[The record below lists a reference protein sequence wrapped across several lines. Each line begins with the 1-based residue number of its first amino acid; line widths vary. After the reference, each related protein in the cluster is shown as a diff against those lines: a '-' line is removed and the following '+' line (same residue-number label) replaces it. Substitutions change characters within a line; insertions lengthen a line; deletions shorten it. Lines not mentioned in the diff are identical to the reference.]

1 MFYNVLSFVFFIRL
15 ITITSAQDTEDI
27 FQRPVE
33 TFAVANQIT
42 IASWSTGANK
52 NVLKKGSILLKV

>member
-1 MFYNVLSFVFFIRL
+1 MIYNVLLFVFFIRL
-15 ITITSAQDTEDI
+15 ITITSARGTEDI

-42 IASWSTGANK
+42 IASWSTDANK
-52 NVLKKGSILLKV
+52 NVLKKGGILLKV